1 MTDRSALQ
9 FGPQAALCRQ
19 SVCISCLRRRLQ
31 RPGPCVP
38 HHDPSRGAGGL
49 DRDTVPLCNTCHEEV
64 HRVGAET
71 FWARVGLPVADVV
84 ARMREGHPIL
94 ECEYWPA

>member
-1 MTDRSALQ
+1 MTARHDEQ
-9 FGPQAALCRQ
+9 FGPQAAVCRQ
-19 SVCISCLRRRLQ
+19 SVCFSCLYRRLQ

-71 FWARVGLPVADVV
+71 FWASVGISVDVAV
-84 ARMREGHPIL
+84 ARMRELTPLL
-94 ECEYWPA
+94 ECELWPY